1 MTGLYPKRGK
11 YEWVSFCEK
20 CDSFIFGFTLYN
32 YPSCYCGKYEKYCF
46 IAWKK
51 CTKNS
56 RDKK

>member
-11 YEWVSFCEK
+11 YELVNFYEK
-20 CDSFIFGFTLYN
+20 CDSFVFDRTLYN
-32 YPSCYCGKYEKYCF
+32 YPSCYCGKHKKYCF

-56 RDKK
+56 KGGK